1 MYKNTEGYPDP
12 TAASAIYA
20 VCMKE
25 KQDSKRKNG
34 GTNMEQIY
42 RGDIWN
48 VECANGKNVDMLVLS
63 VHQSYCTTLTLIPE
77 EPAENAIMVIGKKK
91 MYSDVGK
98 LGYALKSR
106 LLEFVKAVSDDEME
120 HIEHA
125 VMDALGVQYQELDIS
140 NASSDLK
147 KESVERP
154 DDIETV
160 TVDEISIDRSKVDLG
175 HEIQIAKLTAERDM
189 MKNLYEDAVSKLMTM

>member
-98 LGYALKSR
+98 LGYAFKSR
-106 LLEFVKAVSDDEME
+106 LVEFVKAVSDDEME

-125 VMDALGVQYQELDIS
+125 VMDALGIQYQELNFS
-140 NASSDLK
+140 NNSPDLK
-147 KESVERP
+147 DDSAERP

-189 MKNLYEDAVSKLMTM
+189 MKTLYEDAVSKLMTI